1 MSQAPAA
8 PGSRPLRL
16 DVVTIFP
23 DYLRAL
29 DLSLVGKAA
38 DTGLIDLHV
47 HDLREWTHDR
57 HRTVDDTPLGGG
69 AGMVMKP
76 DVWGE
81 ALDAVLAPPAGAPAQ
96 SRRVLVIPA
105 PSGDTFTQRTAEDL
119 ARADQVVFACGRY
132 EGIDARVAEHYRSA
146 GVEVRELSIGDYV
159 LSGGEAATLV
169 MIEAVARL
177 RPGVLGNPPSV
188 IEE

>member
-8 PGSRPLRL
+8 PPSGPLRL

-29 DLSLVGKAA
+29 NLSLVGKAA

-81 ALDAVLAPPAGAPAQ
+81 ALDDVLA
-96 SRRVLVIPA
+96 
-105 PSGDTFTQRTAEDL
+105 GD
-119 ARADQVVFACGRY
+119 
-132 EGIDARVAEHYRSA
+132 
-146 GVEVRELSIGDYV
+146 
-159 LSGGEAATLV
+159 AATADSVAYRYTQANENTTTRESCIAHLSADK
-169 MIEAVARL
+169 ELAVVCATSGQMSANEL
-177 RPGVLGNPPSV
+177 KDLLANSV
-188 IEE
+188 KFN